1 MVISERDDEESAG
14 WRNED
19 DQGIEVDNKKS
30 LKEKQIK

>member
-1 MVISERDDEESAG
+1 VVSSERDDEESAH

-30 LKEKQIK
+30 LKEKKIK